1 MNKKTTTDPEIAAIS
16 RALRRA
22 AKRAMR
28 LAKATR
34 TPFWVMKNGRIVN
47 LNPDAK
53 GGRKVRPAATKAG
66 RGAKELQARVQKAK
80 KGGRKSGSQLSVG
93 NRAIPSDKMK

>member
-1 MNKKTTTDPEIAAIS
+1 MNNKTESTDPEVTETL

-53 GGRKVRPAATKAG
+53 GWRKMLLAATEAG
-66 RGAKELQARVQKAK
+66 KET
-80 KGGRKSGSQLSVG
+80 KSQ
-93 NRAIPSDKMK
+93 

>member
-1 MNKKTTTDPEIAAIS
+1 MSKKTTTTGLDIAGVS

-22 AKRAMR
+22 SDRALR

-34 TPFWVMKNGRIVN
+34 TPFWVMKNGRIIN

-53 GGRKVRPAATKAG
+53 GSRKARPATAKAG
-66 RGAKELQARVQKAK
+66 KASKARATNQKKA
-80 KGGRKSGSQLSVG
+80 GSRKTGTE
-93 NRAIPSDKMK
+93 A

>member
-1 MNKKTTTDPEIAAIS
+1 MNNKTESTDPEIAAIT

-22 AKRAMR
+22 SDRALR

-53 GGRKVRPAATKAG
+53 GCRKIRPAATKPG
-66 RGAKELQARVQKAK
+66 KGAKLKQKGSASGAHSAVQSARN
-80 KGGRKSGSQLSVG
+80 SHLST
-93 NRAIPSDKMK
+93 